1 MRNGTEQK
9 PKLYFVVPCYNEE
22 QALPVS
28 SALFLEQMEKMVRQE
43 LIHPDSRILFVDDG
57 SRDKSWEIIR
67 ELSAGDARF
76 LGIRQ
81 SRNRGQQ
88 NALMAGLMEAMED
101 CDIAI
106 SLDCDGQDD
115 VAASQAMVEAYLDG
129 CEIVY
134 AVRSNRNTDTVSK
147 RVLARAYYRVL
158 RCMGA
163 EVVYDHSDYRL
174 LSRKALCALSQ
185 YGESD
190 LYLRGMIP
198 LVGFK
203 STCVPYERKVR
214 VAGRT
219 HYPFQR
225 MLSLAMDGITA
236 LSIRPIRMVGLLGAV
251 LAVAG
256 LLGMILRGGE
266 ELLYWLIC
274 LMGGL
279 QLMGLG
285 VVGEYVGRIH
295 REVKG
300 RPRYIIS
307 ERTGK
312 KT

>member
-1 MRNGTEQK
+1 MRSGTERK
-9 PKLYFVVPCYNEE
+9 PKLYFVIPCYNEE
-22 QALPVS
+22 QVLPIS
-28 SALFLEQMEKMVRQE
+28 STIFLEQMEKMIRQD

-57 SRDKSWEIIR
+57 SQDKTWEIICG
-67 ELSAGDARF
+67 LSDSNARF

-88 NALMAGLMEAMED
+88 NALLAGLMEAKED
-101 CDIAI
+101 CDITI

-115 VAASQAMVEAYLDG
+115 VTAAQAMVETYLDG

-134 AVRSNRNTDTVSK
+134 GIRSNRQTDTVGK
-147 RVLARAYYRVL
+147 RVLARVYYRVL
-158 RCMGA
+158 RCLGA
-163 EVVYDHSDYRL
+163 GVVYDHSDYRL
-174 LSRKALCALSQ
+174 LSRKVLCALAQ

-190 LYLRGMIP
+190 LYLRGLIP

-214 VAGRT
+214 LAGKT
-219 HYPFQR
+219 HYPFRR
-225 MLSLAMDGITA
+225 MMSLAMDGITA
-236 LSIRPIRMVGLLGAV
+236 LSIRPIRLVGLLGLV
-251 LAVAG
+251 LTAAG
-256 LLGMILRGGE
+256 LLGMFLCTG

-279 QLMGLG
+279 QLAGLG

-295 REVKG
+295 REVKD

-307 ERTGK
+307 ERTEK
-312 KT
+312 KP

>member
-1 MRNGTEQK
+1 MRNGAEQK

-22 QALPVS
+22 QALPIS
-28 SALFLEQMEKMVRQE
+28 SALFLEQMEKMIWQD

-57 SRDKSWEIIR
+57 SRDNTWKIIR
-67 ELSAGDARF
+67 ELSDGNARF

-81 SRNRGQQ
+81 SRNCGQQ
-88 NALMAGLMEAMED
+88 NALMAGLMEVREH

-115 VAASQAMVEAYLDG
+115 VAAAQSMVKAYLDG
-129 CEIVY
+129 CDIVY
-134 AVRSNRNTDTVSK
+134 GVRSNRDTDTVSK
-147 RVLARAYYRVL
+147 RVLARAYYCVL

-163 EVVYDHSDYRL
+163 EVVCDHSDFRL

-190 LYLRGMIP
+190 LYLRGMIS

-203 STCVPYERKVR
+203 STCVSYERKVR
-214 VAGRT
+214 VAGKT
-219 HYPFQR
+219 HYPFHR

-236 LSIRPIRMVGLLGAV
+236 LSTRPIHMVGLLGMV
-251 LAVAG
+251 LVVVG
-256 LLGMILRGGE
+256 LLGMVLRGGG

-274 LMGGL
+274 FVGGL

-295 REVKG
+295 REVKN

-307 ERTGK
+307 ERTEEK
-312 KT
+312 P